1 MENNEIM
8 ENIEQVTEIAEE
20 VVEAVEPTSVGQ
32 AVRDTAIAAA
42 IGWVLYKGAKAVG
55 KDIVKGC
62 KWCKNKYAEHKA
74 KKEAAVD
81 YSKVKIDEFDEGV
94 EKETTEDNE

>member
-8 ENIEQVTEIAEE
+8 ENVEQVTEVAEE
-20 VVEAVEPTSVGQ
+20 VIEAMEPTSFGQ
-32 AVRDTAIAAA
+32 NVRDSIIAAA
-42 IGWVLYKGAKAVG
+42 LGYVLYKGVRAVG
-55 KDIVKGC
+55 KDVKKGYN
-62 KWCKNKYAEHKA
+62 WCKNKYAEHKA

-94 EKETTEDNE
+94 EKETAEDNE

>member
-8 ENIEQVTEIAEE
+8 ENVEQVTEVAEE
-20 VVEAVEPTSVGQ
+20 VIEAMEPVSTG
-32 AVRDTAIAAA
+32 AFVRDTAIGVVFTW
-42 IGWVLYKGAKAVG
+42 ILYKGVKAVG
-55 KDIVKGC
+55 KDVKKGYN
-62 KWCKNKYAEHKA
+62 WCKNKYAERKA

-94 EKETTEDNE
+94 EKETAEDNE